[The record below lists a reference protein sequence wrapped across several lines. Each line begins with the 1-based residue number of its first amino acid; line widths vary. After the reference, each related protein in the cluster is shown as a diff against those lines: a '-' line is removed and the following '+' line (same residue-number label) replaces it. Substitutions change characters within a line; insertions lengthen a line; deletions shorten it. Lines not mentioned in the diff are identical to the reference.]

1 MPKVRQSKVKDT
13 SDVFRTLSQSL
24 REAVARPNINKY
36 VPHHKQLLFHESKAK
51 GKLFIGGNRSG
62 KTVGGGAEMVMRMR
76 KKHPYR
82 PDLNS
87 LIEPFRGRICTVDLV
102 QGLEKIVL
110 PEIARWMPKSDLI
123 NGSWEDSYDKAT
135 RTLTIENGS
144 WVEFMTYEQDI
155 EKFAGTSRHGIW
167 FDEEPPKY
175 IWDECR
181 ARLIDTNGDWWIT
194 MTPVEGLTWTFETVY
209 QPALRGEHNY
219 FVVEIEMDENPHL
232 GHEEIEQYFSG
243 MDESDKKARRKG
255 QYIPTGGF
263 IYANFISEANWIDP
277 VIPPVNWLHFAG
289 MDHGFTNPTAWLWSA
304 VNAEGF
310 MVVYHEHYESNQLVN
325 YHAKEVLRTNKEL
338 NRQPA
343 YYVGDPSIRNI
354 DPITG
359 TSVHLEYA
367 EHGVPI
373 VLGNND
379 QKAGI
384 QRVSRLLKGIEVIG
398 EDGATLIHRPK
409 LYVTKDCPNLI
420 SELKMLRWAVWRD
433 KKSQYEKNKKE
444 EQQKKDDHAADA
456 LRYSVSSRPEL
467 DSGTEIPNAPVFND
481 ASEAVS
487 AQGPAR
493 DRELVS
499 QGNQAYDDHLGSDW

>member
-1 MPKVRQSKVKDT
+1 MPKVKQQKIKDKG
-13 SDVFRTLSQSL
+13 DVFRTLAQSL
-24 REAVARPNINKY
+24 REAAVRPNILKY
-36 VPHHKQLLFHESKAK
+36 QPHPKQQLFHESIAK

-62 KTVGGGAEMVMRMR
+62 KTVGGGAETVMRMR
-76 KKHPYR
+76 KQHPYR
-82 PDLNS
+82 PDLN
-87 LIEPFRGRICTVDLV
+87 LIPEPIRARVVTVDLI

-135 RTLTIENGS
+135 RTLTISNGS
-144 WVEFMTYEQDI
+144 WVEFLTYEQDI
-155 EKFAGTSRHGIW
+155 EKFAGTSRHSVW

-194 MTPVEGLTWTFETVY
+194 MTPVEGLTWTYEDVY
-209 QPALRGEHNY
+209 IPGLKGENQY

-232 GHEEIEQYFSG
+232 GHAEIETYFSG
-243 MDESDKKARRKG
+243 MSEDDIKSRRKG
-255 QYIPTGGF
+255 QYIPVGGF

-277 VIPPVNWLHFAG
+277 VVPPAEWLHFAG
-289 MDHGFTNPTAWLWSA
+289 MDHGFTNPTAWLWGA

-310 MVVYHEHYESNQLVN
+310 VVIYHEHYESGRLVSH
-325 YHAKEVLRTNKEL
+325 HAKRVLEINKEL
-338 NRQPA
+338 KRQPS
-343 YYVGDPSIRNI
+343 YYVGDPSIRNR

-384 QRVSRLLKGIEVIG
+384 QRVSRLLKGVEIVAD
-398 EDGATLIHRPK
+398 DGTTIVHKPK
-409 LYVTKDCPNLI
+409 LYVTRDCVNLI
-420 SELKMLRWAVWRD
+420 SEIKMLRWATWRD
-433 KKSQYEKNKKE
+433 KKSQYDKNKKE

-456 LRYSVSSRPEL
+456 LRYLISSRPEL
-467 DSGTEIPNAPVFND
+467 DAGSDTPNAPVFKD
-481 ASEAVS
+481 ASIAAS
-487 AQGPAR
+487 SLGPAR
-493 DRELVS
+493 DRELVKIGS
-499 QGNQAYDDHLGSDW
+499 SHSDDHLGDDW